1 MSEQDGRAILA
12 ELFRHNDWA
21 NARLLELCQG
31 LSDEALEHRIQGIY
45 GSVRETL
52 QHLVAAQAYFAFLLT
67 GEQPEPPLRSRDPFP
82 GFDVL
87 KGRAEA
93 SGRVLQE
100 VAARLTTDQ
109 SWRDVEEG
117 QEWEMRSFVVLVQA
131 INHATEHREQVKVT
145 LSQAGVEVPSLDGW
159 TYGEQAGHIRQIGPA
174 RRT

>member
-93 SGRVLQE
+93 SGRVLGE
-100 VAARLTTDQ
+100 VAARLKT
-109 SWRDVEEG
+109 
-117 QEWEMRSFVVLVQA
+117 
-131 INHATEHREQVKVT
+131 H
-145 LSQAGVEVPSLDGW
+145 LSGSCGTCHSSLDCCSGDRSH
-159 TYGEQAGHIRQIGPA
+159 GAAAQRQGTVTPEVGSPNPMGQ
-174 RRT
+174 